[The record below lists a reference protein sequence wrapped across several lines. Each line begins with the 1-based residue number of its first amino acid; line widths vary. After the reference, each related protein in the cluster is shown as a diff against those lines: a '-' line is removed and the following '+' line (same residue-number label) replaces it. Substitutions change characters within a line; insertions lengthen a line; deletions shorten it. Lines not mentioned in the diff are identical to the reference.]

1 MTISIVLQFV
11 VVLAAIWMGA
21 RSSGVGLGLWGA
33 VGLLVL
39 VAAFGVNPTSPPID
53 VMLIILA
60 VIMAASVMDA
70 AGGIDFLV
78 RIAERII
85 RANPK
90 YVTIVAP
97 LTTWS
102 FTFVAG
108 TGHIVYPLLPVIY
121 ETAHKSGI
129 RPERPMAIATIAS
142 QQAITASPVAA
153 ATAAMIGLFAE
164 KGLTTW
170 GLPEIL
176 MVCVP
181 ATLVG
186 VLAGAIVS
194 MFVGKD
200 LKDDPEYLA
209 LVASGKV
216 KPSDVIAN
224 EPSVKAALA
233 KVPVAFG
240 GIVDEEH
247 LEAAK
252 AQAGLVVAAASASAS
267 ARSGDVAVVDAPAKA
282 IRSAARNAMPPT
294 GAAPPVP
301 PASQP
306 RAPLKASAKASA
318 YIFLAGVALV
328 VLFGFFPSLR
338 TLPGA
343 KSALAMPTVIEIVM
357 MSVAAI
363 MLVVTKVLVDEVPK
377 TPTLRAGVVAVIG
390 IFGLAW
396 LGDSFIAAHKDVIV
410 PAIGDWAK
418 IAPWTFAFGLFLA
431 SVLLYSQAATTRAL
445 MPLGMALGI
454 PPQFLIAMFPSVN
467 GYFFIPTYGSLIAAI
482 NFDQSGTTKIGKYV
496 LNHSFMIPGLVA
508 TAVAVMTG
516 LMIAKIIF

>member
-1 MTISIVLQFV
+1 MTLTIVLQFV

-21 RSSGVGLGLWGA
+21 RSSGIGLGLWGA
-33 VGLLVL
+33 VGLLIL
-39 VAAFGVNPTSPPID
+39 VVAFGVSPTSPPID

-121 ETAHKSGI
+121 ETAHQSGI
-129 RPERPMAIATIAS
+129 RPERPMAVATIAS

-153 ATAAMIGLFAE
+153 ATAAMIGLFSQN
-164 KGLTTW
+164 GMTQW
-170 GLPEIL
+170 GLPQIL

-181 ATLVG
+181 ATLTG
-186 VLAGAIVS
+186 VVVAAIVS
-194 MFVGKD
+194 MFIGKD
-200 LKDDPEYLA
+200 LKDDPEYQAKLKSNWIPSPKRSEERPP
-209 LVASGKV
+209 L
-216 KPSDVIAN
+216 KPA
-224 EPSVKAALA
+224 A
-233 KVPVAFG
+233 KVSA
-240 GIVDEEH
+240 IV
-247 LEAAK
+247 
-252 AQAGLVVAAASASAS
+252 
-267 ARSGDVAVVDAPAKA
+267 
-282 IRSAARNAMPPT
+282 
-294 GAAPPVP
+294 
-301 PASQP
+301 
-306 RAPLKASAKASA
+306 
-318 YIFLAGVALV
+318 FLIGVALV
-328 VLFGFFPSLR
+328 VLFGFFPELR
-338 TLPGA
+338 KLPGA
-343 KSALAMPTVIEIVM
+343 KDAIGMPIVIEIIM
-357 MSVAAI
+357 MSVAAV
-363 MLVVTKVLVDEVPK
+363 MLVATKVNVDDVPK
-377 TPTLRAGVVAVIG
+377 TATLRAGVVAVIG

-396 LGDSFIAAHKDVIV
+396 LGDSFIAANQKVIV
-410 PAIGDWAK
+410 PAIGDMAK
-418 IAPWTFAFGLFLA
+418 AAPWTFAFGLFFA

-445 MPLGMALGI
+445 MPLGIALGI

-482 NFDQSGTTKIGKYV
+482 NFDLSGTTKIGKYV

-508 TAVAVMTG
+508 TSVAVATG
-516 LMIAKIIF
+516 LVIAKAIF

>member
-1 MTISIVLQFV
+1 VTLTIVLQFL

-21 RSSGVGLGLWGA
+21 RSTGVGLGLWGA

-39 VAAFGVNPTSPPID
+39 VVAFGVNPTSPPID

-60 VIMAASVMDA
+60 VIMAASVMEA

-97 LTTWS
+97 LTTWT
-102 FTFVAG
+102 FTFLAG

-121 ETAHKSGI
+121 ETAHRNGI
-129 RPERPMAIATIAS
+129 RPERPMAVATIAS

-164 KGLTTW
+164 KGVGQW
-170 GLPEIL
+170 GLAQIL
-176 MVCVP
+176 MICVP
-181 ATLVG
+181 ATLIG
-186 VLAGAIVS
+186 VVAAALVS
-194 MFVGKD
+194 LFIGKD
-200 LKDDPEYLA
+200 LKDDQVYQSRL
-209 LVASGKV
+209 K
-216 KPSDVIAN
+216 
-224 EPSVKAALA
+224 
-233 KVPVAFG
+233 
-240 GIVDEEH
+240 
-247 LEAAK
+247 
-252 AQAGLVVAAASASAS
+252 AGLIP
-267 ARSGDVAVVDAPAKA
+267 APQ
-282 IRSAARNAMPPT
+282 
-294 GAAPPVP
+294 APEK
-301 PASQP
+301 Q
-306 RAPLKASAKASA
+306 APLKPAAKLSAS
-318 YIFLAGVALV
+318 IFITGVALV

-338 TLPGA
+338 TLPGVKA
-343 KSALAMPTVIEIVM
+343 ALPMPIVIEILM
-357 MSVAAI
+357 MSVAAL
-363 MLVVTKVLVDEVPK
+363 MLLLTKVTVDDVPK
-377 TPTLRAGVVAVIG
+377 TATLRAGVVAVIG

-396 LGDSFIAAHKDVIV
+396 LGDSFIAANKDVIV
-410 PAIGDWAK
+410 PAIGEWAK
-418 IAPWTFAFGLFLA
+418 VAPWTFAFGLFFA

-482 NFDQSGTTKIGKYV
+482 NFDLSGTTRIGKYV

-508 TAVAVMTG
+508 TSVAVVTG
-516 LMIAKIIF
+516 LALARALF

>member
-1 MTISIVLQFV
+1 MTLTIALQFA

-21 RSSGVGLGLWGA
+21 RYSGVGLGLWGA

-39 VAAFGVNPTSPPID
+39 IVVFNVAPTSPPVD

-121 ETAHKSGI
+121 ETAHSNGI
-129 RPERPMAIATIAS
+129 RPERPMAVATIAS

-153 ATAAMIGLFAE
+153 ATAAMIGLFSE
-164 KGLTTW
+164 KGFAQW

-176 MVCVP
+176 MICVP
-181 ATLVG
+181 ATLTG
-186 VLAGAIVS
+186 VIAAAIVS
-194 MFVGKD
+194 MFIGKD
-200 LKDDPEYLA
+200 LKDDPEYQARLA
-209 LVASGKV
+209 AGDIPAP
-216 KPSDVIAN
+216 KPHDS
-224 EPSVKAALA
+224 K
-233 KVPVAFG
+233 
-240 GIVDEEH
+240 
-247 LEAAK
+247 
-252 AQAGLVVAAASASAS
+252 
-267 ARSGDVAVVDAPAKA
+267 
-282 IRSAARNAMPPT
+282 T
-294 GAAPPVP
+294 
-301 PASQP
+301 
-306 RAPLKASAKASA
+306 PLKPTAKLSALL
-318 YIFLAGVALV
+318 FLAGVATVV
-328 VLFGFFPSLR
+328 VLGFFPALR

-343 KSALAMPTVIEIVM
+343 KGPISMPVVIEVTM
-357 MSVAAI
+357 MAVAAV
-363 MLVVTKVLVDEVPK
+363 MLMLTRIKVDEVPK
-377 TPTLRAGVVAVIG
+377 TATLRAGVVAVIG

-396 LGDSFIAAHKDVIV
+396 LGDSFIAANKDVIV
-410 PAIGDWAK
+410 PAIGRITEA
-418 IAPWTFAFGLFLA
+418 APWTFALGLFLA

-445 MPLGMALGI
+445 MPLGIALGI

-482 NFDQSGTTKIGKYV
+482 NFDLSGTTKIGKYV
-496 LNHSFMIPGLVA
+496 LNHSFMIPGIVA
-508 TAVAVMTG
+508 TTVAVAVG
-516 LMIAKIIF
+516 LLLARIMF

>member
-1 MTISIVLQFV
+1 MTFAIVLQFL

-21 RSSGVGLGLWGA
+21 RSSGIGLGLWGA

-39 VAAFGVNPTSPPID
+39 VAGFGINPTSPPID

-60 VIMAASVMDA
+60 VIMAASVMEA

-97 LTTWS
+97 LTTWT

-121 ETAHKSGI
+121 ETAHRSGI
-129 RPERPMAIATIAS
+129 RPERPMAVATIAS

-164 KGLTTW
+164 KGMTQW
-170 GLPEIL
+170 GLPQIL

-181 ATLVG
+181 ATLTG
-186 VLAGAIVS
+186 VVAAAIVS

-200 LKDDPEYLA
+200 LKDDPEYQARLA
-209 LVASGKV
+209 AGQI
-216 KPSDVIAN
+216 PA
-224 EPSVKAALA
+224 P
-233 KVPVAFG
+233 
-240 GIVDEEH
+240 
-247 LEAAK
+247 
-252 AQAGLVVAAASASAS
+252 QADTS
-267 ARSGDVAVVDAPAKA
+267 R
-282 IRSAARNAMPPT
+282 T
-294 GAAPPVP
+294 
-301 PASQP
+301 
-306 RAPLKASAKASA
+306 PLKPGARLSAF
-318 YIFLAGVALV
+318 IFLAGVALV

-338 TLPGA
+338 QLPGA
-343 KSALAMPTVIEIVM
+343 KSPLAMPIVIEILM

-363 MLVVTKVLVDEVPK
+363 MLLLTKVPVDEVPK
-377 TPTLRAGVVAVIG
+377 TATLRAGVVAVIG

-396 LGDSFIAAHKDVIV
+396 LGDSFIAANKDVIV

-418 IAPWTFAFGLFLA
+418 VAPWTFAFGLFLA

-445 MPLGMALGI
+445 MPLGIALGI

-482 NFDQSGTTKIGKYV
+482 NFDLSGTTKIGKYV

-508 TAVAVMTG
+508 TSVAVFTG
-516 LMIAKIIF
+516 LAIARVIF

>member
-1 MTISIVLQFV
+1 MTFAIVLQFL

-21 RSSGVGLGLWGA
+21 RSSGIGLGLWGA
-33 VGLLVL
+33 VGLMLL
-39 VAAFGVNPTSPPID
+39 VAGFGINPTSPPID

-60 VIMAASVMDA
+60 VIMAASVMEA

-97 LTTWS
+97 LTTWT

-121 ETAHKSGI
+121 ETAHRSGI
-129 RPERPMAIATIAS
+129 RPERPMAVATIAS

-164 KGLTTW
+164 KGLTHW
-170 GLPEIL
+170 GLPQIL
-176 MVCVP
+176 MICVP
-181 ATLVG
+181 ATLTG
-186 VLAGAIVS
+186 VVAAAIVS
-194 MFVGKD
+194 MFLGKD
-200 LKDDPEYLA
+200 LKDDTEYQARL
-209 LVASGKV
+209 ASGQI
-216 KPSDVIAN
+216 PA
-224 EPSVKAALA
+224 P
-233 KVPVAFG
+233 
-240 GIVDEEH
+240 
-247 LEAAK
+247 
-252 AQAGLVVAAASASAS
+252 QADT
-267 ARSGDVAVVDAPAKA
+267 RQ
-282 IRSAARNAMPPT
+282 T
-294 GAAPPVP
+294 
-301 PASQP
+301 
-306 RAPLKASAKASA
+306 PLKPGARLSAF
-318 YIFLAGVALV
+318 IFLAGVALV

-338 TLPGA
+338 QLPGA
-343 KSALAMPTVIEIVM
+343 KSPLAMPIVIEILM

-363 MLVVTKVLVDEVPK
+363 MLLLTRVPVDEVPK
-377 TPTLRAGVVAVIG
+377 TATLRAGVVAVIG

-418 IAPWTFAFGLFLA
+418 VAPWTFAFGLFLA

-445 MPLGMALGI
+445 MPLGIALGI

-482 NFDQSGTTKIGKYV
+482 NFDLSGTTKIGKYV

-508 TAVAVMTG
+508 TSVAVFTG
-516 LMIAKIIF
+516 LVIARMIF

>member
-1 MTISIVLQFV
+1 MTISIILQFV

-21 RSSGVGLGLWGA
+21 RFSGVGLGLWGA

-39 VAAFGVNPTSPPID
+39 TAFFGVNPTSPPVD

-121 ETAHKSGI
+121 ETAHQSGI
-129 RPERPMAIATIAS
+129 RPERPMAVATIAS

-164 KGLTTW
+164 KGITQW
-170 GLPEIL
+170 GLPQIL
-176 MVCVP
+176 MICVP

-186 VLAGAIVS
+186 VLAAAIVS

-200 LKDDPEYLA
+200 LKDDPEYQARLA
-209 LVASGKV
+209 
-216 KPSDVIAN
+216 
-224 EPSVKAALA
+224 
-233 KVPVAFG
+233 
-240 GIVDEEH
+240 
-247 LEAAK
+247 
-252 AQAGLVVAAASASAS
+252 AGAIP
-267 ARSGDVAVVDAPAKA
+267 APKTTAE
-282 IRSAARNAMPPT
+282 RPPLQ
-294 GAAPPVP
+294 
-301 PASQP
+301 PA
-306 RAPLKASAKASA
+306 AKASA
-318 YIFLAGVALV
+318 LIFLAGVGVV

-338 TLPGA
+338 TLPGE
-343 KSALAMPTVIEIVM
+343 KNALAMPIVIEILM
-357 MSVAAI
+357 LAVAAI
-363 MLVVTKVLVDEVPK
+363 MLLATKVKVDEVPK
-377 TPTLRAGVVAVIG
+377 TATLKAGVVAVIG

-410 PAIGDWAK
+410 PAIGQRAEA
-418 IAPWTFAFGLFLA
+418 APWTFAFGLFFA

-445 MPLGMALGI
+445 MPLGIALGI

-482 NFDQSGTTKIGKYV
+482 NFDLSGTTRIGKYV

-508 TAVAVMTG
+508 TAVAVATG
-516 LMIAKIIF
+516 LLLAKVMF

>member
-1 MTISIVLQFV
+1 MTLAIVLQFI

-33 VGLLVL
+33 VGLMVL
-39 VAAFGVNPTSPPID
+39 VAGFGINPTSPPID

-60 VIMAASVMDA
+60 VIMAASVMEA

-78 RIAERII
+78 RIAERVI

-90 YVTIVAP
+90 YVTLVAP
-97 LTTWS
+97 LTTWTFS
-102 FTFVAG
+102 FVAG

-121 ETAHKSGI
+121 ETAHRSGI
-129 RPERPMAIATIAS
+129 RPERPMAVATIAS

-164 KGLTTW
+164 KGLTQW
-170 GLPEIL
+170 GLPQIL

-181 ATLVG
+181 ATLTG
-186 VLAGAIVS
+186 VIAAAIVS
-194 MFVGKD
+194 MFLGKD
-200 LKDDPEYLA
+200 LKDDPEYQARL
-209 LVASGKV
+209 ASGQI
-216 KPSDVIAN
+216 P
-224 EPSVKAALA
+224 P
-233 KVPVAFG
+233 P
-240 GIVDEEH
+240 
-247 LEAAK
+247 
-252 AQAGLVVAAASASAS
+252 QA
-267 ARSGDVAVVDAPAKA
+267 D
-282 IRSAARNAMPPT
+282 T
-294 GAAPPVP
+294 
-301 PASQP
+301 SQ
-306 RAPLKASAKASA
+306 APLKPGARLSAF
-318 YIFLAGVALV
+318 IFLAGVALV

-338 TLPGA
+338 QLPGA
-343 KSALAMPTVIEIVM
+343 KSPLAMPIVIEILM

-363 MLVVTKVLVDEVPK
+363 MLLVTKVAVDEVPK
-377 TPTLRAGVVAVIG
+377 TATLRAGVVAVIG

-396 LGDSFIAAHKDVIV
+396 LGDSFIAANRDVIV

-418 IAPWTFAFGLFLA
+418 VAPWTFAFGLFLA

-445 MPLGMALGI
+445 MPLGIALGI

-482 NFDQSGTTKIGKYV
+482 NFDLSGTTKIGKYV

-508 TAVAVMTG
+508 TTVAVATG
-516 LMIAKIIF
+516 LLIARVIF

>member
-1 MTISIVLQFV
+1 MTLSIVLQFI

-21 RSSGVGLGLWGA
+21 RFSGVGLGLWGA

-39 VAAFGVNPTSPPID
+39 VAVFGVSPTSPPVD

-121 ETAHKSGI
+121 ETAHQNGI
-129 RPERPMAIATIAS
+129 RPERPMAVATIAS

-164 KGLTTW
+164 KGITEW
-170 GLPEIL
+170 GLPQIL
-176 MVCVP
+176 MICVP
-181 ATLVG
+181 ATLTG
-186 VLAGAIVS
+186 VILAAIVS
-194 MFVGKD
+194 MFLGKD
-200 LKDDPEYLA
+200 LKDDPEYQALLA
-209 LVASGKV
+209 AGKIPAP
-216 KPSDVIAN
+216 K
-224 EPSVKAALA
+224 
-233 KVPVAFG
+233 G
-240 GIVDEEH
+240 
-247 LEAAK
+247 
-252 AQAGLVVAAASASAS
+252 AGERPPL
-267 ARSGDVAVVDAPAKA
+267 APA
-282 IRSAARNAMPPT
+282 
-294 GAAPPVP
+294 
-301 PASQP
+301 
-306 RAPLKASAKASA
+306 AKASA
-318 YIFLAGVALV
+318 LIFLAGVALV
-328 VLFGFFPSLR
+328 VVFGFFPALR

-343 KSALAMPTVIEIVM
+343 KSALAMPIVIEIVM

-363 MLVVTKVLVDEVPK
+363 MLLVTKVPVDTIPK
-377 TPTLRAGVVAVIG
+377 TATLRAGVVAVIG

-410 PAIGDWAK
+410 PAIGEVGGGS
-418 IAPWTFAFGLFLA
+418 APWTFAFGLFFA

-445 MPLGMALGI
+445 MPLGIALGI
-454 PPQFLIAMFPSVN
+454 PPQFLIGMFPSVN

-482 NFDQSGTTKIGKYV
+482 NFDLSGTTKIGKYV
-496 LNHSFMIPGLVA
+496 LNHSFMIPGRRRHRRRGDHRA
-508 TAVAVMTG
+508 CCSRG
-516 LMIAKIIF
+516 

>member
-1 MTISIVLQFV
+1 MTLSIVLQFV

-21 RSSGVGLGLWGA
+21 RFSGIGLGLWGA

-121 ETAHKSGI
+121 ETAHQSGV
-129 RPERPMAIATIAS
+129 RPERPMAVATIAS

-164 KGLTTW
+164 KGVTDW
-170 GLPEIL
+170 GLPQIL
-176 MVCVP
+176 MICVP
-181 ATLVG
+181 ATLTG
-186 VLAGAIVS
+186 VLLAAIVS

-200 LKDDPEYLA
+200 LADDPEYQAKLKA
-209 LVASGKV
+209 GTIPAP
-216 KPSDVIAN
+216 KPP
-224 EPSVKAALA
+224 EQRPPL
-233 KVPVAFG
+233 
-240 GIVDEEH
+240 
-247 LEAAK
+247 
-252 AQAGLVVAAASASAS
+252 
-267 ARSGDVAVVDAPAKA
+267 APA
-282 IRSAARNAMPPT
+282 
-294 GAAPPVP
+294 
-301 PASQP
+301 
-306 RAPLKASAKASA
+306 AKASA
-318 YIFLAGVALV
+318 FLFLTGVALV
-328 VLFGFFPSLR
+328 VLFGFFPGLR

-343 KSALAMPTVIEIVM
+343 KGPLAMPIVIEIVM
-357 MSVAAI
+357 LSVAAV
-363 MLVVTKVLVDEVPK
+363 MLLVTKVNVDEVPK
-377 TPTLRAGVVAVIG
+377 TPTLKAGVVAVIG

-410 PAIGDWAK
+410 PAIGKWAEA
-418 IAPWTFAFGLFLA
+418 APWTFAFGLFFA
-431 SVLLYSQAATTRAL
+431 SVLLYSQAATTRAI
-445 MPLGMALGI
+445 MPLGIALGI

-482 NFDQSGTTKIGKYV
+482 NFDLSGTTKIGKYV

-508 TAVAVMTG
+508 TAGAVTTG
-516 LMIAKIIF
+516 LLLAKVMF

>member
-1 MTISIVLQFV
+1 MTLSIVLQFV
-11 VVLAAIWMGA
+11 VVLAAIWMGS
-21 RSSGVGLGLWGA
+21 RFSGVGLGLWGA
-33 VGLLVL
+33 VGLVVL
-39 VAAFGVNPTSPPID
+39 MVGFGVTPTSPPVD

-60 VIMAASVMDA
+60 VIMAASAMDA

-121 ETAHKSGI
+121 ETAHQNGI
-129 RPERPMAIATIAS
+129 RPERPMAVATIAS

-153 ATAAMIGLFAE
+153 ATAAMIGLFSE
-164 KGLTTW
+164 KGLTQW

-181 ATLVG
+181 ATLTG
-186 VLAGAIVS
+186 VVAAAIVS
-194 MFVGKD
+194 MFIGKD
-200 LKDDPEYLA
+200 LKDDPEYQARLAAGKIPAPQSAEQRPPLKPAAKLSA
-209 LVASGKV
+209 LV
-216 KPSDVIAN
+216 
-224 EPSVKAALA
+224 
-233 KVPVAFG
+233 
-240 GIVDEEH
+240 
-247 LEAAK
+247 
-252 AQAGLVVAAASASAS
+252 
-267 ARSGDVAVVDAPAKA
+267 
-282 IRSAARNAMPPT
+282 
-294 GAAPPVP
+294 
-301 PASQP
+301 
-306 RAPLKASAKASA
+306 
-318 YIFLAGVALV
+318 FLAGVALV

-338 TLPGA
+338 TMPGA
-343 KSALAMPTVIEIVM
+343 KAALAMPIVIEVIM
-357 MSVAAI
+357 MAVAAI
-363 MLVVTKVLVDEVPK
+363 LLAVTKVDVDEIPK
-377 TPTLRAGVVAVIG
+377 TATLRAGVVAVIG

-410 PAIGDWAK
+410 PAIGQWAEA
-418 IAPWTFAFGLFLA
+418 APWTFAFGLFFA

-445 MPLGMALGI
+445 MPLGIALGI

-482 NFDQSGTTKIGKYV
+482 NFDLSGTTRIGKYV
-496 LNHSFMIPGLVA
+496 LNHSFMIPGVVA
-508 TAVAVMTG
+508 TAVAVITG
-516 LMIAKIIF
+516 LALARLMF